1 MRRFPILRLWISVLA
16 FTHCKS
22 WGKFWLT
29 EIAYASNPL
38 LVTQNVTMTPVTPT
52 LPGSPRSCTASPS
65 LPAGLALAD
74 DCTISGTPAKGQGTL
89 PYRITAN
96 IGSDSVSGDLR
107 IRVLY
112 QPRFAYSA
120 NTGSNN
126 VSAYSINADGSL
138 NTLTNYTVGTSPR
151 FILVHPAGRYLYTA
165 NHGSANISALEIT
178 QATGALTTLV
188 SSPFTTSA
196 NPYSM
201 SFDPQGRFLY
211 VGHES
216 AAVGAVSGYTVNSAT
231 GELTQIPGSPFAV
244 AVGSTPVAVH
254 VSPDGNHLYVGS
266 SQSTINGHVFT
277 IDQSTGALSQIQGS
291 PFTLINDAISVFV
304 HPSGKF
310 AYFAQYFAPTGVVG
324 LSRDSASGALSL
336 LAGSPYAAGSAP
348 GFISGDVF
356 GRFVYVANSGDAV
369 GIAAISG
376 FKVNTTTGELVAM
389 AGSPFAAG
397 QNPIGFTVD
406 ETGRFGYAA
415 NNGSLQISSYTI
427 NSTTGVLT
435 QTAGSP
441 IASGTSPFSV
451 AIAGSNP

>member
-1 MRRFPILRLWISVLA
+1 MRRLLMILVVLA
-16 FTHCKS
+16 PFSACKS
-22 WGKFWLT
+22 WGKFWQT
-29 EIAYASNPL
+29 EIVYPSNPL
-38 LVTQNVTMTPVTPT
+38 LVTQNVAMSPVTPSMPGAAQSCSVSPA
-52 LPGSPRSCTASPS
+52 LPEGLSLAS
-65 LPAGLALAD
+65 
-74 DCTISGTPAKGQGTL
+74 DCTISGTPTRGQGAM
-89 PYRITAN
+89 PYRVTAD
-96 IGSDSVSGDLR
+96 IGSDNVSGELR
-107 IRVLY
+107 IRVLF

-120 NTGSNN
+120 NTGSAN

-178 QATGALTTLV
+178 QTTGALTTLTN
-188 SSPFTTSA
+188 SPFGTSA

-201 SFDPQGRFLY
+201 AFDPQGRFLY

-216 AAVGAVSGYTVNSAT
+216 AAVAAVSAYTVNTAT
-231 GELTQIPGSPFAV
+231 GDLTQISGSPFAV
-244 AVGSTPVAVH
+244 AVGSTPVSVH
-254 VSPDGNHLYVGS
+254 VSPDGKHLYVGS
-266 SQSTINGHVFT
+266 SQSTINGHAFS
-277 IDQSTGALSQIQGS
+277 IDQSTGALTQIQGS
-291 PFTLINDAISVFV
+291 PFTLINDAISVFA

-310 AYFAQYFAPTGVVG
+310 VYYAQYFLPTGVVG

-336 LAGSPYAAGSAP
+336 LAGSPYAAGDAP

-356 GRFVYVANSGDAV
+356 GRFVYVANSGDNI
-369 GIAAISG
+369 GTAAISG
-376 FKVNTTTGELVAM
+376 FTVNTTTGELVAM
-389 AGSPFAAG
+389 SGSPFTAG
-397 QNPIGFTVD
+397 QNPIGFTID
-406 ETGRFGYAA
+406 ETGHFGYAA
-415 NNGSLQISSYTI
+415 NNGSAQISSYTI